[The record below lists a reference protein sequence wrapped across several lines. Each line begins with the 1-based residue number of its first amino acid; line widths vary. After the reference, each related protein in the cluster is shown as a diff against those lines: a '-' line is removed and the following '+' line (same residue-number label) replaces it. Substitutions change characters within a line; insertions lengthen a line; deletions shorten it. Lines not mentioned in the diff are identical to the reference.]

1 MVQDIV
7 VQNIELIYG
16 KLQVSL
22 ILNCVVLRCIIILL
36 RDTMIPN
43 FILPYIWVM
52 KVMSIWV
59 FWTQIHCLVG
69 VEYYIEIYWFVMYFI
84 ILSILCIVMLDGIK
98 KDMMFDLKS
107 FDRWTLHTRWH
118 PILSSLIGNWI
129 VIRGL

>member
-22 ILNCVVLRCIIILL
+22 ILNRVVLRCIIILL

-69 VEYYIEIYWFVMYFI
+69 VKYYIEIYWFVMYFI

-107 FDRWTLHTRWH
+107 FDRWTLHTCWH

-129 VIRGL
+129 VIQGL